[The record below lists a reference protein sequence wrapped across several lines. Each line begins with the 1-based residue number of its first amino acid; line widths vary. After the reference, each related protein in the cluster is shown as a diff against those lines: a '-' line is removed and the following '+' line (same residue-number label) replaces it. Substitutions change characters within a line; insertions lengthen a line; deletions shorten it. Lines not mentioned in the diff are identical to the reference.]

1 MVTSRLTWSGASVGV
16 SISTQRRMPS
26 RIVAESK
33 GFEDAV
39 VSMLSPSWEF
49 NHPYFSDVQ
58 LYIRGSVFGMS
69 TSGRRQWR
77 AQTRDLTRPGVVQI
91 SGFARSTRI
100 VARCVNFV
108 AVPACAD

>member
-1 MVTSRLTWSGASVGV
+1 MVTIRLIWSGSFVGV

-26 RIVAESK
+26 RIAAESK

-49 NHPYFSDVQ
+49 NQPYFSDVQ

-69 TSGRRQWR
+69 TSGRRQQR
-77 AQTRDLTRPGVVQI
+77 AQTRGPDSPRGCPDFRVRPFNADCCGV
-91 SGFARSTRI
+91 
-100 VARCVNFV
+100 
-108 AVPACAD
+108 